1 MPIHF
6 LKKTPIKRHY
16 GDLAEGHN
24 NNLPP
29 RSKMRLPWNIIK
41 LLAKIAVGG
50 AILLFIFGT
59 IFVIWSSK
67 DLPDPNKLQERQ
79 VAQSTKIYDRTG
91 EHLIYETIFQDQRR
105 TVVTLE
111 QMSPWLPKAV
121 VSIEDKFFYTHKGIR
136 WASVARATFNNII
149 RRNTSGGG
157 ASTITQQLIK
167 NTLVANKPSLF
178 QKVSRKLKEFIL
190 APQLE
195 KRYSKDEILQ
205 MYLNEIPLGGTN
217 YGIESAS
224 QSYFGKKAVDLTL
237 AESAT
242 IAAMIQA
249 PSRYLNKLENL
260 HDRRN
265 YVLKLMQDQ
274 GMITAEQAE
283 SAKKETT
290 DPKRRLMLSEA
301 PHFINYIL
309 KQLQDKYGDLSVDT
323 AGLKVITT
331 LDYEKQKIAE
341 TVIKELGEKFA
352 KESNANN
359 SAMVAMDPKTAQIL
373 ALVGSR
379 DYNSTTTDGNFDV
392 VTQGFRQ
399 PGSSFKPFVYT
410 AAFEKGYTPE
420 TVIYDVKT
428 NFEMRAGAKPYT
440 PQNYDGKDHGLVTI
454 RKALQGSLNIP
465 AVKAMYLVGGKQTVE
480 FAKRFGY
487 TSFTKEPDL
496 TMVLGGTEVNLLE
509 HTNAYATLADNGIY
523 HAPVSIL
530 KVTDNNG
537 QVVEEWKTNNGS
549 EAVTP
554 ELASL
559 ITNVLSDNPARAY
572 IFGINN
578 SLTLPGR
585 PVATKTGTTN
595 DNKDAW
601 TLGYTPSLVT
611 GVWVGNTP
619 IASPMKAGGNS
630 LAGKIWNRFMS
641 ESLKNTPVEGFPT
654 PPPNTAE
661 KPVLR
666 GADGGIKLRIN
677 QITGRIASSSTPE
690 TLVVEKT
697 YLPPHDILYYVN
709 KDDPR
714 GLALSN
720 PADDPQY
727 QNWENALQEWVERER
742 LAGREIV
749 FEEPPTAF
757 DSDTSPELAPT
768 VQIFMP
774 SNNDT
779 LNTRQL
785 HIGATATAPRGIAQ
799 VVFYLD
805 DKNLGRSTQFPFYL
819 DINLRET
826 PNGPHTI
833 KAVAM
838 DDQGN
843 NTAHSI
849 QINLQAEMESAS
861 ATWFDTPPLSLATD
875 DFPRTMYL
883 VPFRWI
889 ETKEIKILLDGKT
902 IYTFDQTDKP
912 ENQKL
917 MFTWNHAPSAGSHT
931 LSAITTENSGRTA
944 QKDLVV
950 EVR

>member
-1 MPIHF
+1 MPIPP
-6 LKKTPIKRHY
+6 LQQTPQRHY
-16 GDLAEGHN
+16 GDISGQN
-24 NNLPP
+24 NTP
-29 RSKMRLPWNIIK
+29 RRPKRRLPWNFIK
-41 LLAKIAVGG
+41 FTAKAAVGG
-50 AILLFIFGT
+50 AILLFVFGS
-59 IFVIWSSK
+59 IFVIWASK
-67 DLPDPNKLQERQ
+67 DLPNPNNLQNRQ

-121 VSIEDKFFYTHKGIR
+121 VAIEDKYFYEHNGIR
-136 WASVARATFNNII
+136 WISVARAMFNNLI
-149 RRNTSGGG
+149 RRSTGAGG

-167 NTLVANKPSLF
+167 NTMIGNKPSLF
-178 QKVSRKLKEFIL
+178 EKVSRKLKEFIL

-195 KRYSKDEILQ
+195 KRYSKDEIIQ

-224 QSYFGKKAVDLTL
+224 QSYFGKKAQELTL

-242 IAAMIQA
+242 VAAMIQA
-249 PSRYLNKLENL
+249 PSRYLNRLQNL

-283 SAKKETT
+283 AAKKETS
-290 DPKRRLMLSEA
+290 DPVRKLMLSEA

-309 KQLQDKYGDLSVDT
+309 KQLQDKYGDLSVET

-331 LDYEKQKIAE
+331 LDYDKQMIAE
-341 TVIKELGEKFA
+341 ATIKELGDKFA

-359 SAMVAMDPKTAQIL
+359 SAMVALDPKTAQIL

-392 VTQGFRQ
+392 VTQGYRQ

-428 NFEMRAGAKPYT
+428 NFDLRGGDAKYI
-440 PQNYDGKDHGLVTI
+440 PQNYDGKDHGLITI

-465 AVKAMYLVGGKQTVE
+465 AVKTMYLVGNQQTVE

-509 HTNAYATLADNGIY
+509 HTNAYATLANNGIY
-523 HAPVSIL
+523 HTPVSIL

-537 QVVEEWKTNNGS
+537 EVIDEWKPDDGS
-549 EAVTP
+549 EAVKP
-554 ELASL
+554 ELAAL
-559 ITNVLSDNPARAY
+559 ITDVLTDNNARAY
-572 IFGINN
+572 IFGLNN
-578 SLTLPGR
+578 SLVLPGSR
-585 PVATKTGTTN
+585 PVAAKTGTTN

-601 TLGYTPSLVT
+601 TLGYTPSITT

-619 IASPMKAGGNS
+619 IASPMKAGGNA

-641 ESLKNTPVEGFPT
+641 EALKNTPVETFPT
-654 PPPNTAE
+654 PPPNDAE

-677 QITGRIASSSTPE
+677 QITGRIASSSTPDSM
-690 TLVVEKT
+690 VIEKI
-697 YLPPHDILYYVN
+697 YLPPHDILFYVN

-714 GLALSN
+714 GPALAN

-727 QNWENALQEWVERER
+727 QNWENALLEWVEREKA
-742 LAGREIV
+742 AGREV
-749 FEEPPTAF
+749 SFEETPSAYDSETA
-757 DSDTSPELAPT
+757 PELAPT
-768 VQIFMP
+768 IQIIFP
-774 SNNDT
+774 NNNET
-779 LNTRQL
+779 ITNRQ
-785 HIGATATAPRGIAQ
+785 ITITTNASAPRGVVQ

-805 DKNLGRSTQFPFYL
+805 DQKIGSANQTPFNLN
-819 DINLRET
+819 INLRET
-826 PNGPHTI
+826 INGSHTI
-833 KAVAM
+833 KVVAM

-843 NTAHSI
+843 NTAQYT
-849 QINLQAEMESAS
+849 QINLQAEMEPAS
-861 ATWFDTPPLSLATD
+861 SSWFDSSPLSLTTA
-875 DFPRTMYL
+875 DFPRAMYL
-883 VPFRWI
+883 VPFRWLD
-889 ETKEIKILLDGKT
+889 TKEVRILLDNKL
-902 IYTFDQTDKP
+902 IYTFDKTD
-912 ENQKL
+912 ELSNQKL
-917 MFTWNHAPSAGSHT
+917 MLTWKHTPTIGGHT
-931 LSAITTENSGRTA
+931 LSAVTIDNTGRTI

>member
-1 MPIHF
+1 MPIPF
-6 LKKTPIKRHY
+6 LQQTPQRHY
-16 GDLAEGHN
+16 GDVSEQN
-24 NNLPP
+24 NTP
-29 RSKMRLPWNIIK
+29 RRPKRRLPWNFIK
-41 LLAKIAVGG
+41 FTAKAAVGG
-50 AILLFIFGT
+50 AILIFVFGT
-59 IFVIWSSK
+59 IFVIWAGK
-67 DLPDPNKLQERQ
+67 DLPDPNRLQDRQ

-121 VSIEDKFFYTHKGIR
+121 VAIEDKYFYEHKGIR
-136 WASVARATFNNII
+136 WISVARAMFNNII
-149 RRNTSGGG
+149 RRSTGAGG

-167 NTLVANKPSLF
+167 NTMIGNKPSLF
-178 QKVSRKLKEFIL
+178 EKVSRKLKEFIL

-195 KRYSKDEILQ
+195 KRYSKDEIIQ

-224 QSYFGKKAVDLTL
+224 QSYFGKKAQDLTL

-242 IAAMIQA
+242 VAAMIQA
-249 PSRYLNKLENL
+249 PSRYLNRLRNL

-274 GMITAEQAE
+274 GMITTEQAE
-283 SAKKETT
+283 AAKKETS
-290 DPKRRLMLSEA
+290 DPVRKLMLSEA

-309 KQLQDKYGDLSVDT
+309 KQLQDKYGDLSVET

-331 LDYEKQKIAE
+331 LDYDKQMIAE
-341 TVIKELGEKFA
+341 ATIKELGDKFA

-359 SAMVAMDPKTAQIL
+359 TAMVALDPKTAQIL

-392 VTQGFRQ
+392 VTQGYRQ
-399 PGSSFKPFVYT
+399 PGSSFKPLVYT

-420 TVIYDVKT
+420 TVLYDVKT
-428 NFEMRAGAKPYT
+428 NFDLRGGGAKYI

-465 AVKAMYLVGGKQTVE
+465 AVKVMYLVGSQQTVE

-509 HTNAYATLADNGIY
+509 HTNAYATLANNGIY
-523 HAPVSIL
+523 HTPVSIL
-530 KVTDNNG
+530 KVTDNNDE
-537 QVVEEWKTNNGS
+537 VVEKWRTNEGS
-549 EAVTP
+549 EAIKP
-554 ELASL
+554 ELAAL
-559 ITNVLSDNPARAY
+559 ITDVLTDNNARAY
-572 IFGINN
+572 IFGLNN
-578 SLTLPGR
+578 SLALPGGR
-585 PVATKTGTTN
+585 PVAAKTGTTN

-601 TLGYTPSLVT
+601 TLGYTPSITT

-619 IASPMKAGGNS
+619 IASPMKAGGNA

-641 ESLKNTPVEGFPT
+641 EALKNTPTETFPT
-654 PPPNTAE
+654 PPANDAE

-666 GADGGIKLRIN
+666 GADSGIKLRIN

-690 TLVVEKT
+690 SMVIEKI
-697 YLPPHDILYYVN
+697 YLPPHDILFYVN

-714 GLALSN
+714 GPALAN

-727 QNWENALQEWVERER
+727 QNWENALLEWAERER
-742 LAGREIV
+742 AAGRAV
-749 FEEPPTAF
+749 SFEETPSTY
-757 DSDTSPELAPT
+757 DSESSPELAPT
-768 VQIFMP
+768 VQIISP
-774 SNNDT
+774 INNET
-779 LNTRQL
+779 ITNRQ
-785 HIGATATAPRGIAQ
+785 ITITTNATAPRGVAQ

-805 DKNLGRSTQFPFYL
+805 DKNIGSANQTPFSFSA
-819 DINLRET
+819 NLRET
-826 PNGPHTI
+826 TNGTHTI
-833 KAVAM
+833 KVVAM

-843 NTAHSI
+843 NTTQYI
-849 QINLQAEMESAS
+849 QINLQAEMEP
-861 ATWFDTPPLSLATD
+861 ATAGWFDNSPLSLATT
-875 DFPRTMYL
+875 DFPRAMYL
-883 VPFRWI
+883 VPFRWAD
-889 ETKEIKILLDGKT
+889 TKEVRIQLNNRL
-902 IYTFDQTDKP
+902 IYTFDKTD
-912 ENQKL
+912 ELINQKL
-917 MFTWNHAPSAGSHT
+917 MFTWKHAPSVGSNV
-931 LSAITTENSGRTA
+931 LSAITVENTGRTI